1 VTGTVSR
8 AGAVTRRCLVLCI
21 AALVTA
27 CGGEVPFDGPRQRV
41 SLLAAGDIA
50 SCWWRA
56 DEATAR
62 ILDRMDGVVAVL
74 GDAVYQSGTESQFA
88 DCYGPTWGRHLDRT
102 RPALGNHE
110 RRTEKGGPYYR
121 YFGARAGKPGEGWY
135 SYRLDGWH
143 VVVLNSEEEIA
154 AGSPQLRWLAAD
166 LRANPSR
173 CTMAYMHRPRFS
185 SGKHGGSSRVLD
197 AWRVLY
203 DAGVDVVLAGHDHVY
218 ERFAPLTPDGEL
230 DRERGIVSFVV
241 GTGGAPLY
249 GRGHD
254 QPHSLALS
262 NDVHGVLAFR
272 FRPDG
277 YSWEFVPV
285 AGDRFHDRG
294 EGRCH

>member
-1 VTGTVSR
+1 MTGS
-8 AGAVTRRCLVLCI
+8 GAARRLVLCI
-21 AALVTA
+21 LALAAAA
-27 CGGEVPFDGPRQRV
+27 CGSEAPFAGKRERM
-41 SLLAAGDIA
+41 SLLAAGDVA

-74 GDAVYQSGTESQFA
+74 GDAVYQSGSESQFE

-110 RRTEKGGPYYR
+110 RRTERGGPYYR
-121 YFGARAGKPGEGWY
+121 YFGARAGKPGDGWY
-135 SYRLDGWH
+135 SYDQDGWH
-143 VVVLNSEEEIA
+143 VVVLNSEVEIG

-166 LRANPSR
+166 LRAHPAR
-173 CTMAYMHRPRFS
+173 CTVAYMHRPRFS

-203 DAGVDVVLAGHDHVY
+203 DGGVDVVLAGHDHVY

-230 DRERGIVSFVV
+230 DPRRGMVSFVV

-249 GRGHD
+249 GRGEK
-254 QPHSLALS
+254 QPHSRALS
-262 NDVHGVLAFR
+262 NRVHGVLAFR

>member
-1 VTGTVSR
+1 MASR
-8 AGAVTRRCLVLCI
+8 RDAVLV
-21 AALVTA
+21 AALLLLLTAA
-27 CGGEVPFDGPRQRV
+27 CGSEVRPGGKRERV

-50 SCWWRA
+50 SCWWRS

-74 GDAVYQSGTESQFA
+74 GDAVYQSGTASQFA
-88 DCYGPTWGRHLDRT
+88 DCYAPTWGRHLDRT

-110 RRTEKGGPYYR
+110 RRTDKGGPYFR

-135 SYRLDGWH
+135 SYDHDGWH
-143 VVVLNSEEEIA
+143 VVVLNSEAEID

-166 LRANPSR
+166 LRAHPSR

-185 SGKHGGSSRVLD
+185 SGKHGGSSRVFD

-203 DAGVDVVLAGHDHVY
+203 AGGVDVVLAGHDHIY
-218 ERFAPLTPDGEL
+218 ERFDPLTPNGEL

-249 GRGHD
+249 GRSHNERY
-254 QPHSLALS
+254 SRAVS

-277 YSWEFVPV
+277 YAWEFVPV

-294 EGRCH
+294 EARCH